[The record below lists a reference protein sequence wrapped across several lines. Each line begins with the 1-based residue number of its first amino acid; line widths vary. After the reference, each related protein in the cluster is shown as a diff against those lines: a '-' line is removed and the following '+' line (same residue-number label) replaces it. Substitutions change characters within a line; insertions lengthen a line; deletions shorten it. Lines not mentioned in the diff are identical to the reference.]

1 MWDAGRGTGDAEKVA
16 RFRAIV
22 RGIVQG
28 VGFRYF
34 VVHHAH
40 RIGGITGY
48 VRNLRDGS
56 VEVVAE
62 GERERLERLL
72 THLRQ
77 GPSGAVVEGVEVSWD
92 QPTGEFPDFRIRW

>member
-1 MWDAGRGTGDAEKVA
+1 MQDAKKIVRL
-16 RFRAIV
+16 RAIV

-40 RIGGITGY
+40 HIGGITGY

-62 GERERLERLL
+62 GEKERLEQFL
-72 THLRQ
+72 TYLRQ
-77 GPSGAVVEGVEVSWD
+77 GPSGAVVEGVEAHWE
-92 QPTGEFPDFRIRW
+92 QATGEFPDFRIRW